1 MSTILVIEDE
11 VVTQR
16 LLAHILR
23 KDGYT
28 IVAAFDGEQ
37 AFARLGDSAIDLV
50 ICDLSMPVYD
60 GLTILRRLR
69 AESAWAMLPVVMLT
83 ASGQDEDRIAARQA
97 GANRFLTKP
106 VASTELRETV
116 AQLLAVAHKEVL

>member
-11 VVTQR
+11 AVTQR

-23 KDGYT
+23 KDGHT
-28 IVAAFDGEQ
+28 IIAAFDGEQ
-37 AFARLGDSAIDLV
+37 AFARLNDGRVDLV

-69 AESAWAMLPVVMLT
+69 AESTWATLPVIMLT
-83 ASGQDEDRIAARQA
+83 ASGQDKDRVAARAA
-97 GANRFLTKP
+97 GANSFLTKP

-116 AQLLAVAHKEVL
+116 AQLLAAAH